1 VAKPK
6 LETHQT
12 VSDPAVPLSGG
23 RSDVEA
29 SPPWG
34 NNVKLIVGL
43 TLMAI
48 LAGLLIRFRNL
59 IGPLLV
65 AFILAFLLHPIAGWL
80 QKRLNSRWRLSVN
93 LVYLVLLILLIGSLT
108 WGGFALVEQVQN
120 LISFVQRQIAAF
132 PAWFDRI
139 TATPLAIGPFTFDL
153 SQFDL
158 GSLGDQVLGMAQTIL
173 GQLGN
178 VVGSIAGGAASLV
191 GWSFF
196 ALLVSYFV
204 TSETGGVRSRLL
216 NIQVPGYADDFSRI
230 GRELGRIWNAFL
242 RGQLILM
249 LLAIAIYSVYLG
261 IWGVRFYFGLAILAG
276 LSRFVPY
283 VGAWVTWITYALVC
297 LFQGDTALGL
307 TPFFYAAL
315 VLGGALLIDTTMDN
329 YVTPSLMADTL
340 AVHPAAVMV
349 AALISAQL
357 FGLIGVVLAAPTLA
371 TLQLGGRYILRKLF
385 DQDPWAGMKVV
396 PPPKPLPRIIRR
408 LGLLWRKFI
417 ARFRKNRAPDRP

>member
-1 VAKPK
+1 MNP
-6 LETHQT
+6 TPQPDQN
-12 VSDPAVPLSGG
+12 SSPL
-23 RSDVEA
+23 
-29 SPPWG
+29 WG

-65 AFILAFLLHPIAGWL
+65 AFILAFLLHPIAAWL
-80 QKRLNSRWRLSVN
+80 QKRLNSKWRLSVN

-108 WGGFALVEQVQN
+108 LGGFALVDQVQN

-132 PAWFDRI
+132 PAWFDKI
-139 TATPLAIGPFTFDL
+139 TATPLIIGPFTFDL
-153 SQFDL
+153 SKFDL
-158 GSLGDQVLGMAQTIL
+158 GNLGDQVLGMAQTVL
-173 GQLGN
+173 GKLGN

-216 NIQVPGYADDFSRI
+216 NIQIPGYADDFNRI

-261 IWGVRFYFGLAILAG
+261 AWGVRFYFGLAILAG

-307 TPFFYAAL
+307 SPFLYAAV
-315 VLGGALLIDTTMDN
+315 VLGGALLIDTTLDN
-329 YVTPSLMADTL
+329 YVTPRLMADTL

-371 TLQLGGRYILRKLF
+371 TLQLGGRYVLRKLF

-408 LGLLWRKFI
+408 LGVQWQKFLN
-417 ARFRKNRAPDRP
+417 RFRKSKVVDSKYLNDPIQII